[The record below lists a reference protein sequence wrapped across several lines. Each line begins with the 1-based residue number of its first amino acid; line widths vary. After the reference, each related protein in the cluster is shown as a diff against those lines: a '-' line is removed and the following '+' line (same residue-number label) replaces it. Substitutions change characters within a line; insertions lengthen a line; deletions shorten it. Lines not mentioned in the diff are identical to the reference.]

1 MTVKRD
7 LLPILMAD
15 DDEEDCMLT
24 QDALREGR
32 LMNPLYFV
40 HDGQELINF
49 LRHSG
54 KYAAAESPRPGIVL
68 LDLNMPRKDGREALR
83 EIKLDPSLRRI
94 PIIILTTSKNEVD
107 VYKSYD
113 LGANAYIVKPVTF
126 DALVNVMRNMGAFW
140 FQIVEYAS
148 DSSPTV

>member
-1 MTVKRD
+1 
-7 LLPILMAD
+7 MAD

>member
-94 PIIILTTSKNEVD
+94 PIIILTTSKNAVD

>member
-94 PIIILTTSKNEVD
+94 PVIILTTSKNEVD